1 MLMEKLKGPGAV
13 KGYSQSGRP
22 IQRPVSVVG
31 GVEVVLQSTIR
42 HEFKYQKPMVLV
54 STVAE

>member
-1 MLMEKLKGPGAV
+1 MLMKEFKGPGAV
-13 KGYSQSGRP
+13 KGYSQPGRP
-22 IQRPVSVVG
+22 IQRPVLIVG

-42 HEFKYQKPMVLV
+42 HEFKYQKPIVLV